1 MSFSGSQANNHS
13 WTCWLAAP
21 TSATDWVCAPTSVAW
36 GSSTAHSGLWVC
48 TEDFQLLVECW
59 QGQTCMGTLGGISC
73 CHTWS
78 AALSSVLMAQNKGR
92 VLAVSSW
99 ERKGMHVVNKR
110 PQSPQ
115 HEHEPGQHGLVPWS
129 QGEALGPALSLG
141 CTALAWGVILTH
153 LSFGRR
159 PGGLNWGQWA
169 QAAQGTFILVLGE
182 MLPLKGNKDLSP
194 REAVASPSSS
204 SSETAS
210 AGPKKS

>member
-1 MSFSGSQANNHS
+1 MDMLVG
-13 WTCWLAAP
+13 CP
-21 TSATDWVCAPTSVAW
+21 TSGTDWVCAPTSVAW
-36 GSSTAHSGLWVC
+36 DSSTAHSGLWVC
-48 TEDFQLLVECW
+48 TGDFQLLAECW
-59 QGQTCMGTLGGISC
+59 QGQAWMGHWGIFSG
-73 CHTWS
+73 HTWS
-78 AALSSVLMAQNKGR
+78 AALSSVLMAQNNGR

-99 ERKGMHVVNKR
+99 ERKGVHVVYKK

-129 QGEALGPALSLG
+129 QGEALGPAAPLG

-169 QAAQGTFILVLGE
+169 KAAQGTFILVLGE

-204 SSETAS
+204 EIPN